1 MNGRLMSIALIGLA
15 GLTVGVGTAAGATTA
30 AMASGAPAKRPNVCK
45 PNPDPATPAQV
56 IVTLPHPHAQVSS
69 PVKVKG
75 KINAFEAT
83 FQIAI
88 KDASGNDI
96 VSVTAHSHTG
106 QTLSPFKKKVHF
118 TVSASTPACLWV
130 FQFSAQD
137 GTPSMIKQV
146 PITLVP

>member
-1 MNGRLMSIALIGLA
+1 MNRHVMVTALVGLA
-15 GLTVGVGTAAGATTA
+15 GLAIGVGGAADATTA
-30 AMASGAPAKRPNVCK
+30 AARNAASRSNVCK

-56 IVTLPHPHAQVSS
+56 IVNLPHPHAHVTS

-88 KDASGNDI
+88 KDSSGNDI
-96 VSVTAHSHTG
+96 VSVTAHSHQG

-118 TVSASTPACLWV
+118 TVTAQKPACLWV